1 MDHTATTEES
11 AQENAASYFAAS
23 LQLAFDSLLAPIA
36 GEQPAG
42 KSLRGSPA
50 YQAIRTARRSDD
62 ASLPMGAWEHELK
75 RADWPAVSRLTCEA
89 LRHHSKDIEC
99 VAWLL
104 EARLHLDGFAAI
116 APCLT
121 LLDTLLNR
129 YWDTIH
135 PLPDGGDLEWRANQI
150 SWINEKLLP
159 VLRLTPITAR
169 ASEVQYGWS
178 DLEQAR
184 RHAQAGARAGGG
196 ERQAEGMT
204 LAQFQ
209 QGVAESGTGYYQQL
223 RRTLADA
230 LLALAALNLTLH
242 RHFAGSPPSMA
253 AMAALLEQ
261 LLAFTEGELR
271 QRGMEPAQAPLTAA
285 GPAPAAP
292 ATAALTAPPAGGY
305 PIRDREDAYAR
316 LAELSEYLQRIE
328 PHSPTP
334 YLLRRALEWSKLD
347 TAQLYHEIFVRSN
360 GTLNIFELLGLQVS
374 GHGQEQ

>member
-1 MDHTATTEES
+1 MDHTATVEET
-11 AQENAASYFAAS
+11 AQENAASYFAGS

-62 ASLPMGAWEHELK
+62 ASLPMGAWAHELK
-75 RADWPAVSRLTCEA
+75 RADWPAVSHLTCEV

-99 VAWLL
+99 AAWLL

-135 PLPDGGDLEWRANQI
+135 PQPDGDNLEWRANQL

-159 VLRLTPITAR
+159 VLRLTPITA
-169 ASEVQYGWS
+169 SSSGTQYTWS

-184 RHAQAGARAGGG
+184 RNAQAGGHAGGG
-196 ERQAEGMT
+196 ERQVEGAT
-204 LAQFQ
+204 PAQFQ

-223 RRTLADA
+223 RRTLAEA

-242 RHFAGSPPSMA
+242 RHFTGSPPSMA

-271 QRGMEPAQAPLTAA
+271 QRGLEPAQAPLTAA
-285 GPAPAAP
+285 P
-292 ATAALTAPPAGGY
+292 ATTVLTAPPAGGN

-316 LAELSEYLQRIE
+316 LAELSDYLQRIE

-334 YLLRRALEWSKLD
+334 YLLRRAVEWSKLD
-347 TAQLYHEIFVRSN
+347 TAQLYKEIFVRSN

-374 GHGQEQ
+374 GHDQEQ